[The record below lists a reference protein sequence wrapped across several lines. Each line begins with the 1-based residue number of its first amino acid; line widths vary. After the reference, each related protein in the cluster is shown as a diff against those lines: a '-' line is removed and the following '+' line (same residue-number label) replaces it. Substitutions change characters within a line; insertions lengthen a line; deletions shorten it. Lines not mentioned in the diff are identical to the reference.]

1 MQIQDIKQFQKEM
14 KPVFTGVLGG
24 TSDEQVMAQLLKVQ
38 EELGEVTQS
47 VLGELGKQVNGKTFS
62 DAGSEMADVILATF
76 ALAQR
81 MDIDLEEKLIQKMKI
96 VKERFNTE

>member
-1 MQIQDIKQFQKEM
+1 MNIKQIQEFQKELE
-14 KPVFTGVLGG
+14 PVFTGVLGG
-24 TSDEQVMAQLLKVQ
+24 TSDEQIMAQLLKVQ

-76 ALAQR
+76 ALAER
-81 MDIDLEEKLIQKMKI
+81 MDIDLEDKLVAKMKI
-96 VKERFNTE
+96 IKERFKS

>member
-1 MQIQDIKQFQKEM
+1 MEITNIKQFQKEM
-14 KPVFTGVLGG
+14 KPVFTGVFGG

-62 DAGSEMADVILATF
+62 DAGSEM
-76 ALAQR
+76 
-81 MDIDLEEKLIQKMKI
+81 K
-96 VKERFNTE
+96 N